1 MMQVVLRFRTKDV
14 TWPAGEPFLQVLLRE
29 REKGGGADG
38 AAGAAEGEGERGLLM
53 VLLPL

>member
-1 MMQVVLRFRTKDV
+1 MQVVLRFRTKDV